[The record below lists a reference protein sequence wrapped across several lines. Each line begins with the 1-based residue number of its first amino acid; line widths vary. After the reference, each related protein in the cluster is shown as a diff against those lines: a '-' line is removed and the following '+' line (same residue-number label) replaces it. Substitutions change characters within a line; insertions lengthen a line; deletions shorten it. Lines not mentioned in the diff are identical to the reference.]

1 MTLNRWRQ
9 LLIVMKSVACIWRAW
24 AWIRWVGGWCDR
36 RAQIEDIWAARHALL
51 PLRHQL
57 RPQSATGCQQ
67 TTSQISPSDQT
78 GFPKNSTV
86 IFYVIMHLC
95 DMREREKIKI
105 NEGRISLRDTKIC
118 IPCLPFY
125 IMWKLFEGKGRCVV
139 FILFKINN
147 VFHVRLWFVLLPKQ
161 LLSVSFCGW
170 FTVALT
176 FATKQLYIISTV
188 RKFPIPSIPIKET

>member
-9 LLIVMKSVACIWRAW
+9 LLIVMKNMACIWRAW

-95 DMREREKIKI
+95 DMREEKNQNKWRQIPKFA
-105 NEGRISLRDTKIC
+105 SLVY
-118 IPCLPFY
+118 PCY
-125 IMWKLFEGKGRCVV
+125 IMWKLFEGKGGCVV
-139 FILFKINN
+139 LILLKTNN
-147 VFHVRLWFVLLPKQ
+147 MFHVRLWFVLLPKQ

>member
-1 MTLNRWRQ
+1 
-9 LLIVMKSVACIWRAW
+9 MKSVACIWRAW

-36 RAQIEDIWAARHALL
+36 RAQIEDIWAARHAL
-51 PLRHQL
+51 
-57 RPQSATGCQQ
+57 SATSWGLSQPLVVSKPPARYHHQ
-67 TTSQISPSDQT
+67 TKQ
-78 GFPKNSTV
+78 GFQKTAQWFSMWLC
-86 IFYVIMHLC
+86 IYVIW
-95 DMREREKIKI
+95 EREKKSKLMKGESPWEIPKFA
-105 NEGRISLRDTKIC
+105 SLVY
-118 IPCLPFY
+118 PCY
-125 IMWKLFEGKGRCVV
+125 IMWKLFEGKGRCAV

-147 VFHVRLWFVLLPKQ
+147 MFHVRLWFVLLPKQ

>member
-1 MTLNRWRQ
+1 MTTITNCHEKRGVHL
-9 LLIVMKSVACIWRAW
+9 KSMGMNK
-24 AWIRWVGGWCDR
+24 VGGWVMWQTGANWGYLSRSPC
-36 RAQIEDIWAARHALL
+36 

>member
-1 MTLNRWRQ
+1 MTTITNCHEKRGVHL
-9 LLIVMKSVACIWRAW
+9 KSMGMNK
-24 AWIRWVGGWCDR
+24 VGGWVMWQTGANWGYLSRSPC
-36 RAQIEDIWAARHALL
+36 

-95 DMREREKIKI
+95 DMREEKNQNKWRQIPKFA
-105 NEGRISLRDTKIC
+105 SLVY
-118 IPCLPFY
+118 PCY

-139 FILFKINN
+139 FILLKINN
-147 VFHVRLWFVLLPKQ
+147 MFHVRLWFVLLPKQ

>member
-1 MTLNRWRQ
+1 
-9 LLIVMKSVACIWRAW
+9 MK
-24 AWIRWVGGWCDR
+24 G
-36 RAQIEDIWAARHALL
+36 E
-51 PLRHQL
+51 
-57 RPQSATGCQQ
+57 
-67 TTSQISPSDQT
+67 SPK
-78 GFPKNSTV
+78 FA
-86 IFYVIMHLC
+86 
-95 DMREREKIKI
+95 
-105 NEGRISLRDTKIC
+105 SLVY
-118 IPCLPFY
+118 PCY

-188 RKFPIPSIPIKET
+188 RKFPIPSIPIKETLVWHFVFLNIRKQICWQRTAFYFGCWHDTKYFFFQIGGSRSEVKLIILSKSTWDDESQDPSSGLHTFR